1 MDPVFATKRKI
12 FLISNEFWKTKRD
25 RSLTFGILTNNEWV
39 KYAHK
44 IIWQHYAPI
53 ASYGSFR
60 NWLLDVELLLKKTI
74 HFIAKFYVSVTST
87 LKNAKFQSYW
97 KNETYFA
104 ILVPYFEKKYTRMKK
119 YNKMIFF
126 KNKMISLFKSSLKTK
141 ELFNFFLCNILCT

>member
-1 MDPVFATKRKI
+1 MYNMDPVFATKRKI

-60 NWLLDVELLLKKTI
+60 NWLLDVELLLK
-74 HFIAKFYVSVTST
+74 
-87 LKNAKFQSYW
+87 N
-97 KNETYFA
+97 
-104 ILVPYFEKKYTRMKK
+104 YTFHCK
-119 YNKMIFF
+119 
-126 KNKMISLFKSSLKTK
+126 
-141 ELFNFFLCNILCT
+141 ILCFSYVNIKKCQISILLKKRDLFCYIGALFWKKIYSNEEIQQNDFFQK